1 MKKATYTIGEES
13 LQEWE
18 SKNGS
23 PVYIVLTGNV
33 SADTFTQLAKEFD
46 YTKYQRISFENLV
59 ISDYKYDNGFTWSF
73 EEELYSYMTEDGEK
87 LYVLLKL
94 FLNSHHTKDFVVADN
109 CVFSDDRKTL
119 VHIPEARSVVIPP
132 HVEHIGVGTC
142 CGYEMMSE
150 IKLNQGLKSI
160 GKGAFILAG
169 ITQLCMPDSVVEL
182 GDNAFL
188 MSDLE
193 KVRLSN
199 SLVSIPCGCFNLCCI
214 EKINLPSSIK
224 TIGTKALAGLLWI
237 DEIDIP
243 EGVER
248 IDFDAF
254 EAMCRVSLPST
265 VKEIAPN
272 FYYEECIDDPQ
283 DVPYITVHPDNKTFV
298 SIDGSLYFR
307 ESGELAL
314 DAKYNDSEDFD

>member
-33 SADTFTQLAKEFD
+33 SADTFTQLEKEFD

-59 ISDYKYDNGFTWSF
+59 ISDYKYDNGATRSF
-73 EEELYSYMTEDGEK
+73 EEELYSYMTENGEK
-87 LYVLLKL
+87 LHVLSKL
-94 FLNSHHTKDFVVADN
+94 FLNSHYTKDFVVADN
-109 CVFSDDRKTL
+109 CVFSDDWKTL
-119 VHIPEARSVVIPP
+119 VHIPEARSVVIPS

-142 CGYEMMSE
+142 CGYDMMSE

-160 GKGAFILAG
+160 DKGAFISAG
-169 ITQLCMPDSVVEL
+169 IAQLDMPDSVVEL
-182 GDNAFL
+182 GDNTFL

-199 SLVSIPCGCFNLCCI
+199 SLVSIPNGCFSLCLI
-214 EKINLPSSIK
+214 EEIYLPSSLK
-224 TIGTKALAGLLWI
+224 TIGTEALKGLWI

-248 IDFDAF
+248 IDYDAF
-254 EAMCRVSLPST
+254 EAMRRVSLPST
-265 VKEIAPN
+265 LKEIAPD
-272 FYYEECIDDPQ
+272 FYYEECIDNPQ

-307 ESGELAL
+307 DSGELAL
-314 DAKYNDSEDFD
+314 DAKYNDSEYFD

>member
-46 YTKYQRISFENLV
+46 YTKYQRISFENLA
-59 ISDYKYDNGFTWSF
+59 ISDYKYDNGATRSF

-87 LYVLLKL
+87 LHVLSKL
-94 FLNSHHTKDFVVADN
+94 FLNSHYTKDFVVADN
-109 CVFSDDRKTL
+109 CVFSDDWKTL
-119 VHIPEARSVVIPP
+119 VHIPEARSVVIPS

-142 CGYEMMSE
+142 CGYDMMSE

-160 GKGAFILAG
+160 DKGAFISAG
-169 ITQLCMPDSVVEL
+169 IAQLDMPDSVVEL
-182 GDNAFL
+182 GEDAFL

-199 SLVSIPCGCFNLCCI
+199 SLVSIPNGCFSLCLI
-214 EKINLPSSIK
+214 EEIYLPSSLK
-224 TIGTKALAGLLWI
+224 TIGTEALKGLWI

-248 IDFDAF
+248 IDYDAF
-254 EAMCRVSLPST
+254 EAMRRVSLPST
-265 VKEIAPN
+265 LKEIAPD
-272 FYYEECIDDPQ
+272 FYYEECIDNLQ

-307 ESGELAL
+307 DSGELAL
-314 DAKYNDSEDFD
+314 DAKYNDSEYFD

>member
-46 YTKYQRISFENLV
+46 YTKYQRISFENLA
-59 ISDYKYDNGFTWSF
+59 ISDNKYDNGATRSF
-73 EEELYSYMTEDGEK
+73 EEELYSHMTEDGEK
-87 LYVLLKL
+87 LHVLLKL
-94 FLNSHHTKDFVVADN
+94 FLNSHYTKDFVVADN
-109 CVFSDDRKTL
+109 CVFSDDWKTL
-119 VHIPEARSVVIPP
+119 VHIPEARSVVIPS
-132 HVEHIGVGTC
+132 HVEHIGVATC
-142 CGYEMMSE
+142 CGYDMMST

-160 GKGAFILAG
+160 DKGAFISAG
-169 ITQLCMPDSVVEL
+169 IAQLDMPDSVVEL
-182 GDNAFL
+182 GEDAFL

-199 SLVSIPCGCFNLCCI
+199 SLVSIPNGCFSLCLI
-214 EKINLPSSIK
+214 EEIYLPSSLK
-224 TIGTKALAGLLWI
+224 TIGTEALKGLWI

-248 IDFDAF
+248 IDYDAF
-254 EAMCRVSLPST
+254 EAMRRVSLPST
-265 VKEIAPN
+265 LKEIAPD
-272 FYYEECIDDPQ
+272 FYYEECIDNPQ

-307 ESGELAL
+307 DSGELAL
-314 DAKYNDSEDFD
+314 DAKYNDSEYFD

>member
-23 PVYIVLTGNV
+23 PAYIVLTGNV

-46 YTKYQRISFENLV
+46 YTKYQRISFENLA
-59 ISDYKYDNGFTWSF
+59 ISDNKYDNGATRSF
-73 EEELYSYMTEDGEK
+73 EEELYSYMTENGEK
-87 LYVLLKL
+87 LHVLLKL
-94 FLNSHHTKDFVVADN
+94 FLNSHYTKDFVVADN
-109 CVFSDDRKTL
+109 CVFSDDWKTL
-119 VHIPEARSVVIPP
+119 VHIPEARSVVIPS
-132 HVEHIGVGTC
+132 HVEHIGVATC
-142 CGYEMMSE
+142 CGYDMMST

-160 GKGAFILAG
+160 DKGAFISAG
-169 ITQLCMPDSVVEL
+169 IAQLDMPDSVVEL
-182 GDNAFL
+182 GEDAFL

-199 SLVSIPCGCFNLCCI
+199 SLVSIPNGCFSLCLI
-214 EKINLPSSIK
+214 EEIYLPSSLK
-224 TIGTKALAGLLWI
+224 TIGTEALKGLWI

-248 IDFDAF
+248 IDYDAF
-254 EAMCRVSLPST
+254 EAMRRVSLPST
-265 VKEIAPN
+265 LKEIAPD
-272 FYYEECIDDPQ
+272 FYYEECIDNPQ

-307 ESGELAL
+307 DSGELAL
-314 DAKYNDSEDFD
+314 DAKYNDSEYFD

>member
-1 MKKATYTIGEES
+1 MKKTTYTIGEES

-33 SADTFTQLAKEFD
+33 SADTFTQLEKEFD

-59 ISDYKYDNGFTWSF
+59 ISDYKYDNGATRSF
-73 EEELYSYMTEDGEK
+73 EEELYSYMTENGEK
-87 LYVLLKL
+87 LHVLSKL
-94 FLNSHHTKDFVVADN
+94 FLNSHYTKDFVVADN
-109 CVFSDDRKTL
+109 CVFSDDWKTL
-119 VHIPEARSVVIPP
+119 VHIPEARSVVIPS

-142 CGYEMMSE
+142 CGYDMMSE

-160 GKGAFILAG
+160 DKGAFISAG
-169 ITQLCMPDSVVEL
+169 IAQLDMPDSVVEL
-182 GDNAFL
+182 GEDAFL

-199 SLVSIPCGCFNLCCI
+199 SLVSIPNGCFSLCLI
-214 EKINLPSSIK
+214 EEIYLPSSLK
-224 TIGTKALAGLLWI
+224 TIGTEALKGLWI

-248 IDFDAF
+248 IDYDAF
-254 EAMCRVSLPST
+254 EAMRRVSLPST
-265 VKEIAPN
+265 LKEIAPD
-272 FYYEECIDDPQ
+272 FYYEECIDNPQ

-307 ESGELAL
+307 DSGELAL
-314 DAKYNDSEDFD
+314 DAKYNDSEYFD

>member
-1 MKKATYTIGEES
+1 MKKATYTIGKES

-59 ISDYKYDNGFTWSF
+59 ISDYKYDNGATRSF
-73 EEELYSYMTEDGEK
+73 EEVLSSYMTEDGEK
-87 LYVLLKL
+87 LHVLSKL
-94 FLNSHHTKDFVVADN
+94 FLNSHHTTDFVVADN

-119 VHIPEARSVVIPP
+119 VHIPEARSVVIPS

-182 GDNAFL
+182 GDNTFL

-199 SLVSIPCGCFNLCCI
+199 SLVSIPNGCFSLCLI
-214 EKINLPSSIK
+214 EEIYLLSSLK
-224 TIGTKALAGLLWI
+224 TIGTEALKGLWI

-248 IDFDAF
+248 IDYDAF
-254 EAMCRVSLPST
+254 EAMRRVSLPST
-265 VKEIAPN
+265 LKEIAPD
-272 FYYEECIDDPQ
+272 FYYEECIDNPQ

-307 ESGELAL
+307 YSGELAL

>member
-33 SADTFTQLAKEFD
+33 SADTFTQLEKEFD

-59 ISDYKYDNGFTWSF
+59 ISDYKYDNGATRSF
-73 EEELYSYMTEDGEK
+73 EEELYSYMTENGEK
-87 LYVLLKL
+87 LHVLSKL
-94 FLNSHHTKDFVVADN
+94 FLNSHYTKDFVVADN
-109 CVFSDDRKTL
+109 CVFSDDWKTL

-132 HVEHIGVGTC
+132 HVEHIGVATC
-142 CGYEMMSE
+142 CGYDMMST

-160 GKGAFILAG
+160 DKGAFISAG
-169 ITQLCMPDSVVEL
+169 IAQLDMPDSVVEL
-182 GDNAFL
+182 GDNTFL

-199 SLVSIPCGCFNLCCI
+199 SLVSIPNGCFSLCLI
-214 EKINLPSSIK
+214 EEIYLPSSLK
-224 TIGTKALAGLLWI
+224 TIGTEALKGLWI

-248 IDFDAF
+248 IDYDAF
-254 EAMCRVSLPST
+254 EAMRRVSLPST
-265 VKEIAPN
+265 LKEIAPD
-272 FYYEECIDDPQ
+272 FYYEECIDNPQ

-307 ESGELAL
+307 DSGELAL
-314 DAKYNDSEDFD
+314 DAKYNDSEYFD

>member
-1 MKKATYTIGEES
+1 
-13 LQEWE
+13 
-18 SKNGS
+18 
-23 PVYIVLTGNV
+23 
-33 SADTFTQLAKEFD
+33 
-46 YTKYQRISFENLV
+46 
-59 ISDYKYDNGFTWSF
+59 
-73 EEELYSYMTEDGEK
+73 MTEDGEK

-142 CGYEMMSE
+142 CGYDMMST

-160 GKGAFILAG
+160 DKGAFISAG
-169 ITQLCMPDSVVEL
+169 IAQLDMPDSVVEL
-182 GDNAFL
+182 GEDAFL

-199 SLVSIPCGCFNLCCI
+199 SLVSIPNGCFSLCLI
-214 EKINLPSSIK
+214 EEIYLPSSLK
-224 TIGTKALAGLLWI
+224 TIGTEALKGLWI

-248 IDFDAF
+248 IDYDAF
-254 EAMCRVSLPST
+254 EAMRRVSLPST
-265 VKEIAPN
+265 LKEIAPD

-307 ESGELAL
+307 DSGELAL
-314 DAKYNDSEDFD
+314 DAKYNDSEYFD

>member
-1 MKKATYTIGEES
+1 MKKTTYTIGEES

-59 ISDYKYDNGFTWSF
+59 ISDNKYDNGATRSF
-73 EEELYSYMTEDGEK
+73 EEELYSYMTENGEK
-87 LYVLLKL
+87 LHVLLKL
-94 FLNSHHTKDFVVADN
+94 FLNSHYTKDFVVADN

-142 CGYEMMSE
+142 CGYDMMST
-150 IKLNQGLKSI
+150 IKLNQELKSI
-160 GKGAFILAG
+160 DKGAFISAG
-169 ITQLCMPDSVVEL
+169 IAQLDMPDSVVEL
-182 GDNAFL
+182 GEDAFL

-199 SLVSIPCGCFNLCCI
+199 SLVSIPNGCFSLCLI
-214 EKINLPSSIK
+214 EEIYLPSSLK
-224 TIGTKALAGLLWI
+224 TIGTEALKGLWI

-248 IDFDAF
+248 IDYDAF
-254 EAMCRVSLPST
+254 EAMRRVSLPST
-265 VKEIAPN
+265 LKEIAPD
-272 FYYEECIDDPQ
+272 FYYEECMDDPQ

-307 ESGELAL
+307 DSGELAL
-314 DAKYNDSEDFD
+314 DAKYNDSEYFD

>member
-1 MKKATYTIGEES
+1 MKKTTYTIGEES

-33 SADTFTQLAKEFD
+33 SADTFTQLEKEFD

-59 ISDYKYDNGFTWSF
+59 ISDYKYDNGATRSF
-73 EEELYSYMTEDGEK
+73 EEELYSYMTENGEK
-87 LYVLLKL
+87 LHVLSKL
-94 FLNSHHTKDFVVADN
+94 FLNSHYTKDFVVADN

-132 HVEHIGVGTC
+132 HVEHIGVATC
-142 CGYEMMSE
+142 CGYDMMST

-160 GKGAFILAG
+160 DKGAFISAG
-169 ITQLCMPDSVVEL
+169 IAQLDMPDSVVEL
-182 GDNAFL
+182 GEDAFL

-199 SLVSIPCGCFNLCCI
+199 SLVSIPNGCFSLCLI
-214 EKINLPSSIK
+214 EEIYLPSSLK
-224 TIGTKALAGLLWI
+224 TIGTEALKGLWI

-248 IDFDAF
+248 IDYDAF
-254 EAMCRVSLPST
+254 EAMRRVSLPST
-265 VKEIAPN
+265 LKKIAPD

-307 ESGELAL
+307 DSGELAL
-314 DAKYNDSEDFD
+314 DAKYNDSEYFD

>member
-1 MKKATYTIGEES
+1 MKKTTYTIGEES

-33 SADTFTQLAKEFD
+33 SADTFTQLEKEFD

-59 ISDYKYDNGFTWSF
+59 ISDYKYDNGATRSF
-73 EEELYSYMTEDGEK
+73 EEELYSYMTENGEK
-87 LYVLLKL
+87 LHVLSKL
-94 FLNSHHTKDFVVADN
+94 FLNSHYTKDFVVADN

-132 HVEHIGVGTC
+132 HVEHIGVATC
-142 CGYEMMSE
+142 CGYDMMST

-160 GKGAFILAG
+160 DKGAFISAG
-169 ITQLCMPDSVVEL
+169 IAQLDMPDSVVEL
-182 GDNAFL
+182 GEDAFL

-199 SLVSIPCGCFNLCCI
+199 SLVSIPNGCFSLCLI
-214 EKINLPSSIK
+214 EEIYLPSSLK
-224 TIGTKALAGLLWI
+224 TIGTEALKGLWI

-248 IDFDAF
+248 IDYDAF
-254 EAMCRVSLPST
+254 EAMRRVSLPST
-265 VKEIAPN
+265 LKEIAPD
-272 FYYEECIDDPQ
+272 FYYEECIDNPQ

-307 ESGELAL
+307 DSGELAL
-314 DAKYNDSEDFD
+314 DAKYNDSEYFD

>member
-1 MKKATYTIGEES
+1 MKKATYTIGKES

-23 PVYIVLTGNV
+23 PVYIALTGNV
-33 SADTFTQLAKEFD
+33 SADTFTQLEKEFD

-59 ISDYKYDNGFTWSF
+59 ISDYKYDNGATRSF
-73 EEELYSYMTEDGEK
+73 EEELYSYMTENGEK
-87 LYVLLKL
+87 LHVLSKL
-94 FLNSHHTKDFVVADN
+94 FLNSHYTKDFVVADN
-109 CVFSDDRKTL
+109 CVFSDDWKTL
-119 VHIPEARSVVIPP
+119 VHIPEARSVVIPS

-142 CGYEMMSE
+142 CGYDMMSE

-160 GKGAFILAG
+160 DKGAFISAG
-169 ITQLCMPDSVVEL
+169 IAQLDMPDSVVEL
-182 GDNAFL
+182 GEDAFL

-199 SLVSIPCGCFNLCCI
+199 SLVSIPNGCFSLCLI
-214 EKINLPSSIK
+214 EEIYLPSSLK
-224 TIGTKALAGLLWI
+224 TIGTEALKGLWI

-248 IDFDAF
+248 IDYDAF
-254 EAMCRVSLPST
+254 EAMRRVSLPST
-265 VKEIAPN
+265 LKEIAPD
-272 FYYEECIDDPQ
+272 FYYEECIDNPQ

-307 ESGELAL
+307 DSGELAL
-314 DAKYNDSEDFD
+314 DAKYNDSEYFD